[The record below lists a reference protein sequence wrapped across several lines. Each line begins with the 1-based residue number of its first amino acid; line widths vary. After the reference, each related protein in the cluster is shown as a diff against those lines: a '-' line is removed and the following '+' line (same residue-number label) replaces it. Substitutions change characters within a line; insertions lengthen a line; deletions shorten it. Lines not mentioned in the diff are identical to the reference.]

1 MQWFIHEMYHC
12 LSNIQ
17 IFWSCFNIYQNS
29 RQHVLTT
36 LLLDLGLCVREIEKG
51 VRFGINFFVT
61 FALWPQHWMC
71 SVNEQCVIIDISWFF
86 QPPWSIFPV
95 THGENT
101 FMYVC
106 MKRSHKFR
114 IVSSPLV
121 SSVSFAWCRHVRK
134 ISQLSLIKRGN
145 SLPRYVM
152 SRCSS
157 NSEEVQ
163 DDKEINIPVIRCI
176 CIHLHILTLY
186 PLNATFWRWNGI
198 FSFHL
203 KKASKDY
210 QKKQPLLIMYN
221 VFASVHLNTYHV
233 YRKFTVHK

>member
-1 MQWFIHEMYHC
+1 MCDLVLIFLWRLPYGHSIGC
-12 LSNIQ
+12 ALSMN
-17 IFWSCFNIYQNS
+17 NA
-29 RQHVLTT
+29 
-36 LLLDLGLCVREIEKG
+36 LLLIYHDFSSPGM
-51 VRFGINFFVT
+51 INFSCNTWEKYIYVCVYEKVT
-61 FALWPQHWMC
+61 QIKYC
-71 SVNEQCVIIDISWFF
+71 IISW
-86 QPPWSIFPV
+86 
-95 THGENT
+95 
-101 FMYVC
+101 
-106 MKRSHKFR
+106 
-114 IVSSPLV
+114 V

-203 KKASKDY
+203 KKLVKTI
-210 QKKQPLLIMYN
+210 KKTHYW
-221 VFASVHLNTYHV
+221 
-233 YRKFTVHK
+233 

>member
-86 QPPWSIFPV
+86 QPPC
-95 THGENT
+95 NT
-101 FMYVC
+101 WEKYIYVC
-106 MKRSHKFR
+106 VYEKVTQIKYCIISW
-114 IVSSPLV
+114 V

-134 ISQLSLIKRGN
+134 
-145 SLPRYVM
+145 
-152 SRCSS
+152 
-157 NSEEVQ
+157 
-163 DDKEINIPVIRCI
+163 
-176 CIHLHILTLY
+176 
-186 PLNATFWRWNGI
+186 
-198 FSFHL
+198 
-203 KKASKDY
+203 
-210 QKKQPLLIMYN
+210 
-221 VFASVHLNTYHV
+221 YHS
-233 YRKFTVHK
+233 YL

>member
-95 THGENT
+95 THGKNT

-106 MKRSHKFR
+106 IKRSHKSS
-114 IVSSPLV
+114 IVSSPWV

-203 KKASKDY
+203 KKLVKSI
-210 QKKQPLLIMYN
+210 KKNTIDN
-221 VFASVHLNTYHV
+221 VQCVCISTSQYLSCIQEIYCT
-233 YRKFTVHK
+233 

>member
-106 MKRSHKFR
+106 MKRSHKSS
-114 IVSSPLV
+114 IVSSPGFLLLALPGADMWEKYH
-121 SSVSFAWCRHVRK
+121 SYLNKKRKFFAPLCNV
-134 ISQLSLIKRGN
+134 QVLIKFSRSTGWQGN
-145 SLPRYVM
+145 
-152 SRCSS
+152 
-157 NSEEVQ
+157 
-163 DDKEINIPVIRCI
+163 
-176 CIHLHILTLY
+176 
-186 PLNATFWRWNGI
+186 
-198 FSFHL
+198 
-203 KKASKDY
+203 
-210 QKKQPLLIMYN
+210 
-221 VFASVHLNTYHV
+221 
-233 YRKFTVHK
+233 